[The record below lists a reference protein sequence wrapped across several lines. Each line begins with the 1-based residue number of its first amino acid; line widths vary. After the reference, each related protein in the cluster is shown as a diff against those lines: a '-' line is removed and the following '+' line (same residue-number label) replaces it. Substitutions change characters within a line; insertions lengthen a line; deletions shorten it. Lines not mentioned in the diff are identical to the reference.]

1 MNNRLKLFAFCS
13 ILLSLSFSIHSQVNS
28 SSKNSIGIQTGYNR
42 GFSIL
47 GNFTIYN
54 IAEGLPGNIR
64 FGIGYNE
71 LNPGNAADAR
81 RIFINNA
88 TNGVPEKK
96 GKSFDYRIDYMMPY
110 NLFDL
115 KDSYLVFGPRY
126 SSFTAKFDYI
136 GGNEKFT
143 ITSKQLG
150 IGIGAESYFK
160 MTSSLDLILA
170 TGLDYFFN
178 STLDGHDTSYSPNND
193 NVNPRDDN
201 QNDNVPFNYKDAN
214 KAIKQPQFMPRI
226 MVGVAYH
233 L

>member
-1 MNNRLKLFAFCS
+1 MLPMVYLK
-13 ILLSLSFSIHSQVNS
+13 
-28 SSKNSIGIQTGYNR
+28 
-42 GFSIL
+42 
-47 GNFTIYN
+47 
-54 IAEGLPGNIR
+54 
-64 FGIGYNE
+64 
-71 LNPGNAADAR
+71 
-81 RIFINNA
+81 
-88 TNGVPEKK
+88 KK
-96 GKSFDYRIDYMMPY
+96 GKSFDYRIDYMMPH

-126 SSFTAKFDYI
+126 SSFTAKFDYN

-143 ITSKQLG
+143 ITSKHLC
-150 IGIGAESYFK
+150 IGIEAESYFK

-170 TGLDYFFN
+170 AGLDYFFN

-214 KAIKQPQFMPRI
+214 KAIKQPQFIPRI